1 MHKNNNSIWL
11 DSAAARAFDCD
22 SHILIKTNLLTP
34 KTTAL
39 ARPGEIMPE
48 WDPRGALACVT
59 WHKIIRKALSTIQ
72 YFPLEKAVVFVV
84 VRSPYSRFDP
94 GNFNPD
100 FAIKAM
106 LYCNLITD
114 VYPGNIFYGA
124 IGVKD
129 SQRGTDFYVGGPG
142 FLNEIPKIIK
152 SIFQE
157 AYATKEADES
167 SVYLKPSE
175 TIPELG
181 NKIMFANLI
190 KPGISSGCLSETSE
204 GADLIQK
211 NLIVIK
217 TKFCPPLVGQLIPQT
232 FLPYSLYASHVKE
245 AKAMWDKL
253 LREPCDSLIILP
265 IKQAALLVVFR
276 TQDQWFEPVNN
287 NIKFAIDTLVSLRV
301 LEDDSYRNLVYFSTA
316 VKCKSGGGIDFYLS
330 SLAAM
335 PQLLKN
341 IIWF

>member
-1 MHKNNNSIWL
+1 MHKNNSAKWL

-94 GNFNPD
+94 GNFNPN
-100 FAIKAM
+100 FALSAM
-106 LYCNLITD
+106 LYCNLIAN

-142 FLNEIPKIIK
+142 FLNEIPQIIK
-152 SIFQE
+152 SVFQE
-157 AYATKEADES
+157 AYATEEADES
-167 SVYLKPSE
+167 SIYLKPSE
-175 TIPELG
+175 TIPGLG
-181 NKIMFANLI
+181 SKVMFGNLS
-190 KPGISSGCLSETSE
+190 KPGISSAFLCETPE

-211 NLIVIK
+211 NYIVIK
-217 TKFCPPLVGQLIPQT
+217 TNVSPPLVGRLIPQT
-232 FLPYSLYASHVKE
+232 FLPYSLYASQIKE
-245 AKAMWDKL
+245 AKGMWDEL
-253 LREPCDSLIILP
+253 LRESCDSLIISP